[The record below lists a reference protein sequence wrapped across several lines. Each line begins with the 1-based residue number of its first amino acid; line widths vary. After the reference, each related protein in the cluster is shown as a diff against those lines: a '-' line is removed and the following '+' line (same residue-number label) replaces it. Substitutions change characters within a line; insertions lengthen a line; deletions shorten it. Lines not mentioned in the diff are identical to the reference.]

1 MAENE
6 TKKVIKTEISKKDV
20 DKKEA
25 SSKKESKPKAP
36 ELPPIVQQWTKD
48 AVQYGLKEWFRLHP
62 VQSVPFSEMPKRT
75 SSERKEDEEHLKQ
88 LDSWNSFI
96 LSHLRESSVSEL
108 NAFLDWLFELY
119 TEPYRRD
126 VKNYLVAGRLRKLI
140 SIAYNQDSNAAYP
153 LLEKVNRTVS
163 VREYPFITFDPQ
175 CPLYGSI
182 IQKTAMDQTRLS
194 PLSDQDIIS
203 RLELFLQNK
212 NSDVF
217 TSWILAILQY
227 TPSKVPADFDFNENR
242 DSVKN
247 WIHDQ
252 LLDNEDARELL
263 MAGLIDGEQLQALLN
278 DLRNQRSK
286 ALSTISLQKENER
299 LNGQYQAQKAE
310 IDALKKQL
318 EDKDRAIEQ
327 YKELQR
333 KTDYE
338 KIVLNEKSK
347 QSEQRLNLQ
356 ILANERLVAENER
369 RLQKATADAT
379 QADDRAEQ
387 LEEKNQKLSQELENV
402 QADLD
407 LAQSNLKNA
416 EQAAGNQESR
426 IQKIFLRNL
435 AEGLAEP
442 LHYLNGTGQFLALTY
457 PEDGAAKDLPEFL
470 SQVNKALSSMGLVS
484 FGQDGEIVAY
494 DPALHEL
501 ADGMCSKG
509 DSVVIRQCG
518 WKIKGDVYKKAI
530 VQKGE

>member
-6 TKKVIKTEISKKDV
+6 AKKVIKTETSKKDV
-20 DKKEA
+20 DKKE
-25 SSKKESKPKAP
+25 SNSKVL
-36 ELPPIVQQWTKD
+36 ELPPIIKEWTKES
-48 AVQYGLKEWFRLHP
+48 VQHALKEWFTFLQESAIPSKKLTKKEVDKANHLHEWDD
-62 VQSVPFSEMPKRT
+62 FLMTYLRNHAIAET
-75 SSERKEDEEHLKQ
+75 AC
-88 LDSWNSFI
+88 FI
-96 LSHLRESSVSEL
+96 
-108 NAFLDWLFELY
+108 DWFIELY
-119 TEPYRRD
+119 TDPFKREAKKFLVSNSMRRLLSD
-126 VKNYLVAGRLRKLI
+126 ECEHDPNAMYPIIRKI
-140 SIAYNQDSNAAYP
+140 NTTIP
-153 LLEKVNRTVS
+153 VH
-163 VREYPFITFDPQ
+163 EYPELVFD
-175 CPLYGSI
+175 CEVALYGCI
-182 IQKTAMDQTRLS
+182 LQKTPVSRERHL
-194 PLSDQDIIS
+194 PLSDTGLIS
-203 RLELFLQNK
+203 RLKMFIAGKDSEM
-212 NSDVF
+212 F
-217 TSWILAILQY
+217 TQWVLAIVQY
-227 TPSKVPADFDFNENR
+227 NPVKLSPEFNFEDTR
-242 DSVKN
+242 ESVKN
-247 WIHDQ
+247 WIDTK
-252 LLDNEDARELL
+252 LNNDAESRNLFV
-263 MAGLIDGEQLQALLN
+263 DGMIRYNYLQSLLN
-278 DLRNQRSK
+278 DLRTQKSKVSLMGALQNETIQLRSQNQ
-286 ALSTISLQKENER
+286 LQHE
-299 LNGQYQAQKAE
+299 E
-310 IDALKKQL
+310 IEALKKQI
-318 EDKDRAIEQ
+318 EDKNHAIEQ

-333 KTDYE
+333 RMDFE
-338 KIVLNEKSK
+338 KINWNEKVK

-387 LEEKNQKLSQELENV
+387 LEEENQKLSQELENV

-509 DSVVIRQCG
+509 DSVVILQCG